1 MLNVNFLS
9 DPKMEER
16 NELVQKLKGE
26 LIDALNLEEIDPEG
40 IGTDESL
47 FGAEGLGLDS
57 IDALEIILLLDRN
70 YGIKIKNPAEG
81 KEIFKTVGT
90 IADYILAHKAE

>member
-1 MLNVNFLS
+1 MTE
-9 DPKMEER
+9 KEELA
-16 NELVQKLKGE
+16 EKLKGE
-26 LIDALNLEEIDPEG
+26 LIDALNLEEIKPED
-40 IGTDESL
+40 IGTDEPL
-47 FGAEGLGLDS
+47 FGEQGLGLDS

-90 IADYILAHKAE
+90 IADYILAHPKQ